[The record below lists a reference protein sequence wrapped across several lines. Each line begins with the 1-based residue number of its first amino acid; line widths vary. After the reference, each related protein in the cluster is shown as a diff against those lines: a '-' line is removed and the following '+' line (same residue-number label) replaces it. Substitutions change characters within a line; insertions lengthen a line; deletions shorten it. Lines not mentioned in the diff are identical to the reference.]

1 MQNLLGEIIVSYSR
15 IGFPKT
21 NYIVRN
27 SQKSFKSFFNPFIP
41 NAPFLYLTPGNIKK
55 P

>member
-1 MQNLLGEIIVSYSR
+1 MLWQRHDFDVFTIFELEQHKIMQNLLGEIIVSYSR

-27 SQKSFKSFFNPFIP
+27 SQKSF
-41 NAPFLYLTPGNIKK
+41 
-55 P
+55 